1 MIHFLILAGGK
12 GRRANSKKYPFPKQY
27 QEVNNIS
34 PIKYLLK
41 TLEKINEIKTITV
54 VISKEDI
61 SNFKACSQNIKKL
74 RKRVIG
80 GKTRQESSLKGLKNI
95 DKEFSLKKNQKVI
108 IHDAARP
115 FISADIIKEC
125 VKNLKNYQAVCPILR
140 IDDTIKKISKNK
152 EIISEDRDKIISI
165 QTPQAFNLKEI
176 IYLHKKYK
184 KEFTDDV
191 SLALEEG
198 YRVKLI
204 KGYKKNFKI
213 TTSDDLDLFGNIISG
228 EKIRLVGTGFDIH
241 EFTKG
246 KRITLGGVS
255 FKSNY
260 SLLANSDGD
269 VLLHAITDSIFGA
282 FGAGDLGIHF
292 PSNNKLYKN
301 KKSVHFLKKA
311 LNIMEEKKGSIA
323 NLDLNLICDYPKI
336 SPIKQKILKEIS
348 ALMNININKLS
359 LKGTSTEDQGFINT
373 KNGIAAQAIISIE
386 VPKYER

>member
-1 MIHFLILAGGK
+1 M
-12 GRRANSKKYPFPKQY
+12 
-27 QEVNNIS
+27 
-34 PIKYLLK
+34 
-41 TLEKINEIKTITV
+41 
-54 VISKEDI
+54 
-61 SNFKACSQNIKKL
+61 
-74 RKRVIG
+74 
-80 GKTRQESSLKGLKNI
+80 
-95 DKEFSLKKNQKVI
+95 
-108 IHDAARP
+108 
-115 FISADIIKEC
+115 
-125 VKNLKNYQAVCPILR
+125 
-140 IDDTIKKISKNK
+140 
-152 EIISEDRDKIISI
+152 
-165 QTPQAFNLKEI
+165 
-176 IYLHKKYK
+176 
-184 KEFTDDV
+184 
-191 SLALEEG
+191 ALEEG

-213 TTSDDLDLFGNIISG
+213 TTSDDLDLFGSIISG